1 MNINPTDVVILRCCR
16 DWPVH
21 VHSAYWKMGK
31 CGTCGEVPKVI
42 LELYPEEKYARNQ
55 VGYTPPPE
63 V

>member
-1 MNINPTDVVILRCCR
+1 MDLNHTDVVILRCCT

-21 VHSAYWKMGK
+21 LHSAYGKMAK
-31 CGTCGEVPKVI
+31 CSICGEVPAVV

-55 VGYTPPPE
+55 AGYTPPPQ

>member
-1 MNINPTDVVILRCCR
+1 MNINPNDVVILRCCR

-31 CGTCGEVPKVI
+31 CGICGEVPKVI

-55 VGYTPPPE
+55 AGYTPPPQ